1 MSTNKNNYPAM
12 RYIKFTINTK
22 KKYDELLNIIKC
34 INSCDYYI
42 SCEINCENSKIFRMF
57 AHFTSSYKLCKGIT
71 KLKVDPEDCKKDYCR
86 PSRNK

>member
-22 KKYDELLNIIKC
+22 KKYEDLLKIIKD

-42 SCEINCENSKIFRMF
+42 SCEICCE
-57 AHFTSSYKLCKGIT
+57 T
-71 KLKVDPEDCKKDYCR
+71 KTCRIDKDEYFNR
-86 PSRNK
+86 R